1 MIININELLDLYN
14 RSFPNLQTDEKNF
27 IEHLMLNDGSIVFEH
42 REYDIL
48 DGYSVINDDG
58 ILILCVDES

>member
-1 MIININELLDLYN
+1 MITNINELLDLYN

-48 DGYSVINDDG
+48 AGYSVINDDG